1 VTRTYAVFVAASLV
15 PAAVLGETPARPQAA
30 PPGAAPKA
38 AAAPAARDAAPDSG
52 YTYEAR
58 GRRDPFKSLIG
69 AGEPAPAGR
78 KPADGLG
85 GLAAG
90 DLAVRGIVQ
99 THGALL
105 AMVQAPDKKTYL
117 VRQGDKLADGT
128 IKAIDRQGL
137 VILQDVNDPLSSI
150 RQREIRRPLR
160 SAEGAK
166 P

>member
-1 VTRTYAVFVAASLV
+1 MTRTYALFVAASLV

-30 PPGAAPKA
+30 SPTTAPKA
-38 AAAPAARDAAPDSG
+38 ASAAATRDAAPDSG
-52 YTYEAR
+52 YTYDAR

-69 AGEPAPAGR
+69 TGEPTPAGR
-78 KPADGLG
+78 KPVDGLA
-85 GLAAG
+85 GLAAS

-99 THGALL
+99 AHGALL

-117 VRQGDKLADGT
+117 VHQGDKLADGT
-128 IKAIDRQGL
+128 IKAIDPQGL
-137 VILQDVNDPLSSI
+137 VILQDVNDPLSSV